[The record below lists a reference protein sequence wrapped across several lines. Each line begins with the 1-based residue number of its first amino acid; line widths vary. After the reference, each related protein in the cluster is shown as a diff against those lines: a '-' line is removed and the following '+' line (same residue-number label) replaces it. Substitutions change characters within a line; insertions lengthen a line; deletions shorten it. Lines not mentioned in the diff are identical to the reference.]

1 MKFGRYEILEEVG
14 SGGFGTVYKAQD
26 EVLGRVIAL
35 KILHPGLLIDRSFV
49 TRFRNEARLAAQIE
63 HPNLVPIYDFG
74 EIDGRFVI
82 TMAYMAGG
90 SLKDKLKEGALS
102 EESLRETIPQLL
114 RGLEVIHGNGIVHR
128 DLKPGNILFDQ
139 YDIARISDLGFAKAL
154 HADSSVSLTMSGGM
168 VGTPAYMAPEVWRG
182 SQATERSDIYSLGCI
197 LYEML
202 TGEVLFEGS
211 SPAEVITKHVV
222 DGPQFK
228 QELDE
233 GWRELLNKCLAM
245 DPNERYADVKALHE
259 AYDLLLAGDE
269 AEPEVEVPDAMEKI
283 PLRER
288 LQNLLG
294 HREAPTVKE
303 ARAEEANFPED
314 EISEEEAEEDNQES
328 LPEEAKQTIKTDAQQ
343 TGQRGEA
350 QLHEADGQKNEPPA
364 DEKRS
369 EVYEVPARKKDDRK
383 WMLYASLGILAIS
396 LIILTYS
403 LLKDK
408 NRYAPVPVAS
418 ATPTQTATKLPPT
431 NTPTKQPSKTPTPTL
446 TRIPTRT
453 PTKVPSKTPTR
464 TPDPNPV
471 RGSTMTR
478 EKDHMVMV
486 YVPAGE
492 FEMGGSDADA
502 WNREK
507 PVHPVDLDAYWIDK
521 YEVSNAQYALC
532 VAAGDCTKPSSTGS
546 RDRSNYYG
554 NPDYDNYPVIYV
566 SWHQA
571 QAYCQWA
578 GGELPTEAQWEK
590 AARGTDSR
598 TYPWGNESPTSSL
611 ARYNWNT
618 GDTSP
623 VTDYE
628 SGASPYGALNMA
640 GNVWEWV
647 RDWYDSNYY
656 SNSPAENPSGPAS
669 GGYRVLRGG
678 SWSNDNWY
686 VRAAFRGSD
695 SPTLTSVYIGFRCAL
710 PQP

>member
-74 EIDGRFVI
+74 EIDGRIFI

-114 RGLEVIHGNGIVHR
+114 RGLEVIHENGIVHR

-202 TGEVLFEGS
+202 TGEVLFEGT

-222 DGPQFK
+222 DGPQFRH
-228 QELDE
+228 ELGE
-233 GWRELLNKCLAM
+233 GWRGLLNKCLAM
-245 DPNERYADVKALHE
+245 DPDERYADVKALHE

-269 AEPEVEVPDAMEKI
+269 AEPEDEVPDATEKT

-303 ARAEEANFPED
+303 AQAEEASETEPAPE
-314 EISEEEAEEDNQES
+314 ITRQMPEA
-328 LPEEAKQTIKTDAQQ
+328 LPEEAEQATEVAIQQ
-343 TGQRGEA
+343 SDQ
-350 QLHEADGQKNEPPA
+350 
-364 DEKRS
+364 S
-369 EVYEVPARKKDDRK
+369 EDKKSAEERKVPARKKDERK
-383 WMLYASLGILAIS
+383 LMLYASLGILAIL
-396 LIILTYS
+396 LIVLSFS
-403 LLKDK
+403 LLKGK
-408 NRYAPVPVAS
+408 NRYAPVAVAS
-418 ATPTQTATKLPPT
+418 ATPTHTATQNPT
-431 NTPTKQPSKTPTPTL
+431 ETATQPPSKTPT
-446 TRIPTRT
+446 
-453 PTKVPSKTPTR
+453 KTPTR
-464 TPDPNPV
+464 KPTKTPTQAPIQI
-471 RGSTMTR
+471 RTTTR
-478 EKDHMVMV
+478 EIDGMEMV

-502 WNREK
+502 WDDEK
-507 PVHPVDLDAYWIDK
+507 PVHTVDLDAYWIDK

-532 VAAGDCTKPSSTGS
+532 VADGDCTKPEFTSSFT
-546 RDRSNYYG
+546 RSSYYG
-554 NPDYDNYPVIYV
+554 NPEYDNYPVIYV

-578 GGELPTEAQWEK
+578 GGDLPTEAQWEK
-590 AARGTDSR
+590 AARGTDGR
-598 TYPWGNESPTSSL
+598 TYPWGNESPTCQL
-611 ARYNWNT
+611 ANYDSGNNNYCV

-623 VTDYE
+623 VTNYE
-628 SGASPYGALNMA
+628 KGASPYKALNMA

-647 RDWYDSNYY
+647 GDRYASDYY
-656 SNSPAENPSGPAS
+656 SNSPAENPTGSTSGS
-669 GGYRVLRGG
+669 FRVIRGG
-678 SWSNDNWY
+678 SWYNLNWGI
-686 VRAAFRGSD
+686 RAAIRSD
-695 SPTLTSVYIGFRCAL
+695 DDPTSTLSYIGFRCAL